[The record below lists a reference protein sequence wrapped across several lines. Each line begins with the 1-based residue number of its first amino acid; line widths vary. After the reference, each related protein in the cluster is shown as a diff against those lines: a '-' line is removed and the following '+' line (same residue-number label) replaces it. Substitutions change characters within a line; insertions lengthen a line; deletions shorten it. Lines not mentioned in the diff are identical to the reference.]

1 MDIRKILNKKKL
13 RGEEVGRALLAET
26 IYSYKEAQKGKDT
39 DGIFTPAERSKMVE
53 GLTTSKDLKE
63 YTSYKGVDRTI
74 YKYFGLAQ
82 TSVQGFYNGFFQ
94 IWGEYKRAVTEESS
108 IEYMESLP
116 IIMTEKQYQEER
128 EKRQASLLA
137 KKISYQEIAY
147 KALHHSISKP
157 DSPVNKALD
166 DLEGQ
171 QITNPRVIET
181 YPPLMDIG
189 HMEYPDGSR
198 PAQKDPKD
206 FDKFIEQY
214 KEKIQEMDWE
224 ERYKRH
230 LSLTDLIDGVED
242 PTELKR
248 VFNNAEDGI
257 DKKTL
262 LEYIEDLSEWEAL
275 YGGHFK
281 EFIEDYPAIY
291 KALLEEITS
300 HPELEH
306 LKGVTDYQER
316 IVPWEVLYKGNLYDY
331 KELLESDS
339 FLFSDIGGHRGI
351 SILKNP
357 QEHNLDERGYYKP
370 RDPYLKGLKHL
381 YNDEEKRQ
389 FIQRARNDYLIPS
402 YKTTIAINI
411 FFDLLAER
419 INMPELE
426 IFKTSMD
433 PLKERVA
440 IYNELL
446 YTRFQ
451 DIPYLHD
458 QEEKEWK
465 KALVKE
471 VLTPIDL
478 SIYTPTE
485 SQVQEARALLEDLSL
500 LEENAIKIITLLR
513 GGL

>member
-26 IYSYKEAQKGKDT
+26 IYRYKEAQKGKDA

-53 GLTTSKDLKE
+53 GLTSSKDLKE

-74 YKYFGLAQ
+74 YKYFRLAQ
-82 TSVQGFYNGFFQ
+82 TCEQGFYNGFFQ
-94 IWGEYKRAVTEESS
+94 IWGEYKRAVTEERS
-108 IEYMESLP
+108 IEYMKSLP
-116 IIMTEKQYQEER
+116 IVMTEKQYQEER

-137 KKISYQEIAY
+137 KKSSYQEIAY
-147 KALHHSISKP
+147 KALYHSISTP
-157 DSPVNKALD
+157 GSSVNKALD

-181 YPPLMDIG
+181 YPPLMEIG
-189 HMEYPDGSR
+189 HLEYPDGSR

-206 FDKFIEQY
+206 L
-214 KEKIQEMDWE
+214 DWE
-224 ERYKRH
+224 E
-230 LSLTDLIDGVED
+230 LSLTDLIDGVEG

-262 LEYIEDLSEWEAL
+262 LENIEDLSEWEVL

-281 EFIEDYPAIY
+281 EFIEDYPTIY
-291 KALLEEITS
+291 NALLEEITS

-316 IVPWEVLYKGNLYDY
+316 IVPWEVLCKGNLYDY

-357 QEHNLDERGYYKP
+357 QEHNLDERGYYYKP

-381 YNDEEKRQ
+381 YNDEKKRQ
-389 FIQRARNDYLIPS
+389 FIQGARNDYLIPS

-426 IFKTSMD
+426 IFKTPME
-433 PLKERVA
+433 PLKGKVA
-440 IYNELL
+440 IYNEQL
-446 YTRFQ
+446 YTMFQ
-451 DIPYLHD
+451 DIPYLQD

-485 SQVQEARALLEDLSL
+485 SQVQEAKALLEDLSL
-500 LEENAIKIITLLR
+500 LEENAITIITLLR